1 MLAGVS
7 RVITLAS
14 LLSVAGCSI
23 GLSGLESDA
32 GGAEDGSS
40 TTMPPN
46 ADSGVMSHGTGP
58 STGDAASAAEGGGG
72 SPPPCGGPGNPC
84 TAVPAG
90 WALVAFASA
99 QSSPC
104 PPGFDSAP
112 ASDLVEGAA
121 PGASA
126 CTCGAC
132 GVTTPPSC
140 ASGAVA
146 GYFDY
151 SATAAAGTCYLPDTM
166 PLLSNDPPGA
176 CLSDVHQGGYTT
188 FDVRYNAP
196 APTGGVCSTPGVPN
210 AAALTYGAHD
220 RVCAANDVAAM
231 NCSGT
236 SCDPN
241 LTAPYE
247 ACIAAPGNVAC
258 PPGPYTVAHAV
269 GFSGSFDC
277 ADCACKITSTCS
289 GTLTLY
295 SDANCQKGAYPIA
308 TGVCVDVTSAASFET
323 YQYKANAP
331 TKVSCQA
338 GAAGAPQNVALA
350 DPETVCCAK

>member
-14 LLSVAGCSI
+14 LLSIAGCTV

-40 TTMPPN
+40 MTMPPDM
-46 ADSGVMSHGTGP
+46 DSGATSHDAGP
-58 STGDAASAAEGGGG
+58 LTGDAARPPEDGGG
-72 SPPPCGGPGNPC
+72 PNPCGAPGNPC
-84 TAVPAG
+84 PAVPAG
-90 WALVAFASA
+90 WALVAFAPA

-104 PPGFDSAP
+104 PPGFESAP
-112 ASDLVEGAA
+112 ASDLVEGPAA
-121 PGASA
+121 ASA
-126 CTCGAC
+126 CSCGAC
-132 GVTTPPSC
+132 TVTTPPSC

-151 SATAAAGTCYLPDTM
+151 NATVYAGTCYMPDQM

-176 CLSDVHQGGYTT
+176 CLSDVYQGTYTT

-196 APTGGVCSTPGVPN
+196 APTGGVCSAPAVPN
-210 AAALTYGAHD
+210 SGALTYSARD
-220 RVCAANDVAAM
+220 RVCTPNDVAAM

-236 SCDPN
+236 SCHPN
-241 LTAPYE
+241 LTGAYE
-247 ACIAAPGNVAC
+247 ACIVAPGNVAC
-258 PPGPYTVAHAV
+258 PPGPYSVAHAV
-269 GFSGSFDC
+269 GSSGSFAC
-277 ADCACKITSTCS
+277 ADCGCTITSTCS

-295 SDANCQKGAYPIA
+295 SDAKCQKGAYPIA
-308 TGVCVDVTSAASFET
+308 TGVCVGVSSSATFEA
-323 YQYKANAP
+323 YEYKSDPP

-338 GAAGAPQNVALA
+338 GAPAPAQNVALVG
-350 DPETVCCAK
+350 PETVCCAK